1 LTLILV
7 LGISLMVIA
16 PLLRRYRMA
25 SPALA
30 VGACIVL
37 ALAMI
42 GLVFSG
48 AARLGQAAS
57 HANRRFYLTT
67 LACELPVLIL
77 ALKSRKG
84 FKWAFWLAWG
94 INIAFAV
101 FLTAVVVWLE
111 FFWHW

>member
-7 LGISLMVIA
+7 LGISLMVVA
-16 PLLRRYRMA
+16 PLLRRYLIA

-30 VGACIVL
+30 VGASIVL
-37 ALAMI
+37 AAAII

-48 AARLGQAAS
+48 AARLGQEAS
-57 HANRRFYLTT
+57 RVNQRFYLTT

-84 FKWAFWLAWG
+84 FKWAFWLGWA
-94 INIAFAV
+94 INVAFAA
-101 FLTAVVVWLE
+101 FLTAVVVRLE